1 METQVFEQWNGFHGE
16 AWKKCIDVQDFIHQ
30 NVASYEGDGSFL
42 EGATERTQRLMQK
55 LNQLLSVEQNFGGVL
70 DIDTQEVSSL
80 TAYQPGYLDKEEE
93 LIVGLQTNRPLKRGV
108 NPFGG
113 INMARKACQSY
124 GYKLSDKIEQE
135 FQYRV
140 VRY

>member
-30 NVASYEGDGSFL
+30 NVASYEGDDSFL
-42 EGATERTQRLMQK
+42 MGATERTQRLMQK
-55 LNQLLSVEQNFGGVL
+55 QNQLLSVEQNFGGVL

-93 LIVGLQTNRPLKRGV
+93 LIVGLQTNRPLKR
-108 NPFGG
+108 
-113 INMARKACQSY
+113 
-124 GYKLSDKIEQE
+124 
-135 FQYRV
+135 
-140 VRY
+140 